1 MSNYKT
7 VFFTLGI
14 LQIILGISMVFPIII
29 QIIFDEL
36 DSSFIGASLITI
48 IFGTLFFLSNLD
60 HDKKLSLQNA
70 FLLTALSWLSIAVF
84 SSLPFIFSNLNLS
97 ITDSFFESMS
107 GITTTGSTI
116 ITDLN
121 SSPKAILLW
130 RALLQWLGGIGIIVM
145 AITLMPIM
153 NVGGM
158 QLFKVSSSDAS
169 EKILPKTK
177 EITLRLILIYLI
189 LTFLCSFFYN
199 IFGMEFFDSLT
210 HSMTTIATGGF
221 SNYNESIGYF
231 NNIKIEIISM
241 VFIIL
246 GSIPFISY
254 IKFLSGKKNIFYTD
268 TQIKSFIKI
277 IFYSI
282 VILFFYLT
290 IFNKSFSDVSLR
302 SISFNVISILTG
314 TGYVTQNFDDWGSFP
329 LIYFLILMFIG
340 GCAGSTACGIKIFR
354 VQILYL
360 FLKNQLKKI
369 IYPRGIFI
377 IKYDNN
383 NVNEKF
389 MASIIAFIYLYIII
403 FFIITTMLS
412 LSGLDFTT
420 SISGAATSISN
431 VGPGLGELIGP
442 NNDPGATFDT
452 TCPWRCIGGN
462 TSFSDQDCEEDDAGI
477 YTAVGHAQY
486 DGWCHADSD
495 SPAVI
500 IPTTSSYCCEWET
513 DFEEYE
519 DGQFLYGT
527 CKEYNDGFDGIQ
539 KNTSKKISFDNN
551 NLNNSLFFKSQIILY
566 ENPKEVDQGYIDT
579 IDYTNTAIIISHTN
593 LTSGSR
599 IKKYFDTHKFYIL
612 NILYHLQ

>member
-231 NNIKIEIISM
+231 NNIKIEIIAM
-241 VFIIL
+241 IFIIL

-329 LIYFLILMFIG
+329 LIFFLILMFIG
-340 GCAGSTACGIKIFR
+340 GCAGSTTCGIKIFR

-403 FFIITTMLS
+403 FFIITAMLS

-442 NNDPGATFDT
+442 NG
-452 TCPWRCIGGN
+452 
-462 TSFSDQDCEEDDAGI
+462 SFSQL
-477 YTAVGHAQY
+477 
-486 DGWCHADSD
+486 
-495 SPAVI
+495 P
-500 IPTTSSYCCEWET
+500 
-513 DFEEYE
+513 DFSKWILSFGMLLGRLELFAILVL
-519 DGQFLYGT
+519 FLP
-527 CKEYNDGFDGIQ
+527 
-539 KNTSKKISFDNN
+539 SFW
-551 NLNNSLFFKSQIILY
+551 Q
-566 ENPKEVDQGYIDT
+566 
-579 IDYTNTAIIISHTN
+579 
-593 LTSGSR
+593 R
-599 IKKYFDTHKFYIL
+599 
-612 NILYHLQ
+612 